1 MPKRKSKKLPLAM
14 PNDNY
19 EYVSFVTNDRAVT
32 NTDGTMEYVPW
43 TAKCENY
50 KLADNG
56 IKYPTVFKAVWNYED
71 EDFVYFENVQD
82 LIDKAGYYLEHSDE
96 RERIAASGYAKV
108 KAYHNFSTR
117 VDSMLKIAFG
127 DSFNK

>member
-71 EDFVYFENVQD
+71 EDFVYFDGVISEVCYGN
-82 LIDKAGYYLEHSDE
+82 
-96 RERIAASGYAKV
+96 
-108 KAYHNFSTR
+108 
-117 VDSMLKIAFG
+117 
-127 DSFNK
+127 